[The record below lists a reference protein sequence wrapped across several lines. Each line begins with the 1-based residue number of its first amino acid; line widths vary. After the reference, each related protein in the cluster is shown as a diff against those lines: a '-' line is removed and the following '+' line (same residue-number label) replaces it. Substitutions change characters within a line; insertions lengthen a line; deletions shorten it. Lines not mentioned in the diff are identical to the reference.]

1 MTPARVR
8 RALII
13 AAPVLAICWF
23 WWWSRASVQAERTF
37 AGLKSAIE
45 NGRAG
50 SVLDHLHR
58 DYDIKAA
65 WPTQLGG
72 EAADMVNNSTMRLM
86 VLRGLAALF
95 QLQSADPFVFRYT
108 ITNIEAQD
116 DGTVVA
122 TVTINLSTTSGHQ
135 PLTFTPSLINQ
146 RFVLAKDGWW
156 PALHIRS
163 HAPFNVSY

>member
-8 RALII
+8 LVLII
-13 AAPVLAICWF
+13 AAPLLAICWF
-23 WWWSRASVQAERTF
+23 LWWGRASVQAERTF

-50 SVLDHLHR
+50 GVLDQLHPA
-58 DYDIKAA
+58 YDIKAA

-72 EAADMVNNSTMRLM
+72 DGAEMVNNGTMRLL
-86 VLRGLAALF
+86 VQRGLTALF

-108 ITNIEAQD
+108 ITNVETQG
-116 DGTVVA
+116 DGTVAVN
-122 TVTINLSTTSGHQ
+122 VTITLSTTSGHQ
-135 PLTFTPSLINQ
+135 PLTFTPSLTNQ
-146 RFVLAKDGWW
+146 QFILAQDGWW
-156 PALHIRS
+156 PALYVRG